1 MRLLAQ
7 LLIPALVF
15 ISVWLILYRR
25 TAQNQVAE
33 QSLIQDAPAPPEN
46 KPLSNL
52 GIVSILFI
60 SALVTLASILVLQQ
74 LLA

>member
-7 LLIPALVF
+7 LLIPALIF
-15 ISVWLILYRR
+15 ITVYLILYKRSPR
-25 TAQNQVAE
+25 NQAAE
-33 QSLIQDAPAPPEN
+33 QSSVQEHPGN

-60 SALVTLASILVLQQ
+60 SALVTLASVLVLQQ
-74 LLA
+74 LLI